1 MESIPKQK
9 HWYWISSDINNE
21 YQLKKIKHILLW
33 LLFISSSRCGLAQTS
48 TDEQLANQFYQNK
61 EFDKALTYYETLFNK
76 KSPQAYYTPYL
87 NCLLETK
94 DFKKAEKVVKKQ
106 IKQNSDNLNFMV
118 DLGTVYDRSGEL
130 DKAKTAWE
138 QTIKA
143 IKTDDQVFSAANAFI
158 GIHQYDLAI
167 TAYLKGRK
175 ISQNDYPYSFEL
187 AEVYNIKG
195 DKLAM
200 IGEYLDV
207 LETND
212 SYIQTVQNAL
222 QTSFNNESNPQQN
235 ELLKTEL
242 LKRIQKSPDRTIL
255 SELLIWMQIQL
266 KDWEGAF
273 VQAKAMDMRKKEEGA
288 RVMSLAQLFVQ
299 NESYDIAARAYQ
311 YVLSKGKGNYF
322 YTDARKELL
331 NASYQKIT
339 SSANYTNLELT
350 DLEKNYQATITEL
363 GKTADNI
370 VLLRNLAHLQAFYLH
385 KLTDAIA
392 LLEEA
397 IELPQIEPHIKAA
410 CKLEL
415 GDILLVTND
424 IWEASLRYSQVEK
437 EFKHDAIG
445 QEAKFRN
452 AKISYYTGDFKW
464 AQSQLD
470 VLKGATSKL
479 ISNDAMDLSL
489 LISDALAID
498 TNTAPLLIFARAD
511 LLAFQNKDEQAMI
524 TLDSINT
531 LFPNHALADDILYR
545 KAALELKHAKYTEA
559 ATFYEDIL
567 KNYGSDIL
575 ADDALFKLADLNENQ
590 FKNTDKAKELYQQ
603 LLERYPGSLYVVEAR
618 KRFRKLRGDTIN

>member
-1 MESIPKQK
+1 MGFYCI
-9 HWYWISSDINNE
+9 
-21 YQLKKIKHILLW
+21 
-33 LLFISSSRCGLAQTS
+33 AQPS

-61 EFDKALTYYETLFNK
+61 EFDKALTYYENLFNK
-76 KSPQAYYTPYL
+76 KSPLTYYTPYL

-106 IKQNSDNLNFMV
+106 IKQNPENFSFMV
-118 DLGTVYDRSGEL
+118 DLGMVYSRSEDP
-130 DKAKTAWE
+130 DKAKGAWD

-143 IKTDDQVFSAANAFI
+143 IKSDDQVFSAANAFI
-158 GIHQYDLAI
+158 GIHQYDFAI

-175 ISQNDYPYSFEL
+175 ISQNNYPYSFEL
-187 AEVYNIKG
+187 AEVYSIKG

-222 QTSFNNESNPQQN
+222 QTSFNNNEASPQQN

-273 VQAKAMDMRKKEEGA
+273 VQAKALDKRKKEEGA

-311 YVLSKGKGNYF
+311 YVLAKGKNNYF
-322 YTDARKELL
+322 YTEARKESL

-339 SSANYTNLELT
+339 SRSTYTDLELT
-350 DLEKNYQATITEL
+350 ELEKNYQATILEL

-370 VLLRNLAHLQAFYLH
+370 ILLKNLAHLQAFYLH
-385 KLTDAIA
+385 KPTEAIA

-397 IELPQIEPHIKAA
+397 IELPQLEPHIKAT

-479 ISNDAMDLSL
+479 IANDAMDLSL

-498 TNTAPLLIFARAD
+498 TNTAPLLIFSRAD
-511 LLAFQNKDEQAMI
+511 LLAFQNKDAQAII
-524 TLDSINT
+524 TLDSITT
-531 LFPNHALADDILYR
+531 LFPNHALSDDILYR
-545 KAALELKHAKYTEA
+545 KAALELKHGKYTEA
-559 ATFYEDIL
+559 AAFYENIL
-567 KNYGSDIL
+567 KNYDSDIL
-575 ADDALFKLADLNENQ
+575 ADDALFKLADLNEYQ

-603 LLERYPGSLYVVEAR
+603 LLEKYPGSLYVVEAR

>member
-1 MESIPKQK
+1 M
-9 HWYWISSDINNE
+9 D
-21 YQLKKIKHILLW
+21 
-33 LLFISSSRCGLAQTS
+33 
-48 TDEQLANQFYQNK
+48 
-61 EFDKALTYYETLFNK
+61 YYENLFNK
-76 KSPQAYYTPYL
+76 KSNQLYYSPYL

-106 IKQNSDNLNFMV
+106 IKQNPDNLNFMV
-118 DLGTVYDRSGEL
+118 DLGTVYTRSGEPE
-130 DKAKTAWE
+130 KAKNAWE
-138 QTIKA
+138 QTVKA
-143 IKTDDQVFSAANAFI
+143 IKMDEQVFNLASAFI
-158 GIHQYDLAI
+158 SVQQYDFAI
-167 TAYLKGRK
+167 ATYMKGRK

-242 LKRIQKSPDRTIL
+242 LKRIQKNPDRTIL

-273 VQAKAMDMRKKEEGA
+273 IQAKALDKRKKEDGA
-288 RVMSLAQLFVQ
+288 RVMGLAQLFAQ
-299 NESYDIAARAYQ
+299 NESYDISIRAYQ
-311 YVLSKGKGNYF
+311 YVLTKGKSNYF
-322 YTDARKELL
+322 YTEARKELL
-331 NASYQKIT
+331 VVTYRKIIKGKYNST
-339 SSANYTNLELT
+339 ELLE
-350 DLEKNYQATITEL
+350 LEKNYNLTIDEL
-363 GKTADNI
+363 GKSAST
-370 VLLRNLAHLQAFYLH
+370 VGLLKNMAHLQAFYLN
-385 KLTDAIA
+385 KTKEAIE

-397 IELPQIEPHIKAA
+397 IELPQVEPHLKAD

-415 GDILLVTND
+415 GDILLVTGD

-464 AQSQLD
+464 SQSQLD

-479 ISNDAMDLSL
+479 IANDAMDLSL
-489 LISDALAID
+489 LINDALAID
-498 TNTAPLLIFARAD
+498 SNTVPLLMFARAD
-511 LLAFQNKDEQAMI
+511 LLAFQNKDELAIQ
-524 TLDSINT
+524 TLDSIPL
-531 LFPNHALADDILYR
+531 LFPNHALADDILYK
-545 KAALELKHAKYTEA
+545 KAQLEIKHGKYTEA
-559 ATFYEDIL
+559 ATLYENIL
-567 KNYGSDIL
+567 SNYGTDIL

-590 FKNTDKAKELYQQ
+590 FKNVDKAKELYQQ
-603 LLERYPGSLYVVEAR
+603 LIEKYPGSLYVVEAR